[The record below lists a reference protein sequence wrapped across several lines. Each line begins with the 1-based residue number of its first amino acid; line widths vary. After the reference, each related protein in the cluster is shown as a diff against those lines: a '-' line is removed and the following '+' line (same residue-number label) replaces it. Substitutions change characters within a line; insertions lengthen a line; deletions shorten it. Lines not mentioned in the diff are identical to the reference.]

1 MLTSRSR
8 TGLFAGFMTLALAM
22 PAVASEPDL
31 AQAEANATDLPVV
44 VASTAPAG
52 PVVDRASLSPVATPA
67 AAATA
72 AGPEH
77 VDMVGAVEPTRSMAS
92 LQALKRA
99 RAARAARIYS
109 YANGNGYRAPALI
122 LGVRF

>member
-1 MLTSRSR
+1 
-8 TGLFAGFMTLALAM
+8 M

-52 PVVDRASLSPVATPA
+52 PVVDRASLGPVGVAAVA
-67 AAATA
+67 AAPT
-72 AGPEH
+72 EQ
-77 VDMVGAVEPTRSMAS
+77 VDVVGAVEPTRGITS

-109 YANGNGYRAPALI
+109 YANGNGNGYRAPALI